1 MLIPWIVRYMCT
13 LNTNVHIINTLKEYK
28 VMIMNKLVFQT
39 NTPVW
44 IPGESKLRPLHW
56 NHNAAGTSISFKNT
70 PFQIGYKRDL
80 DCQYGNHYYKNK
92 QESSKGSTKD
102 AKDKKLPRLRTQ
114 GTRKQGCRA
123 CIHIR
128 EYVLFSEYS
137 IEDDITKNMSKWK
150 LRQLKEEKIRILRND
165 IEKGIAKSVRKYY
178 VSLPSAEAHHTTHPT
193 GGVYGMAQ
201 KVHPKLL
208 EKIHQLVS
216 EGVTVVSEMK
226 RALNH
231 YVKYE
236 LCHDSLPDP
245 NDRAYHPTNNDIKNH
260 IYRAK
265 SKLQLSKF
273 DQENLSLKI
282 NEWQKK
288 NT

>member
-1 MLIPWIVRYMCT
+1 MMALWMILSPFWSNIAKTLLRFMVQGILVELDWTKKMLFPWIVRYMCT

-28 VMIMNKLVFQT
+28 IMIMNKLVFQT

-150 LRQLKEEKIRILRND
+150 LRQLKEEK
-165 IEKGIAKSVRKYY
+165 
-178 VSLPSAEAHHTTHPT
+178 
-193 GGVYGMAQ
+193 
-201 KVHPKLL
+201 
-208 EKIHQLVS
+208 
-216 EGVTVVSEMK
+216 
-226 RALNH
+226 
-231 YVKYE
+231 
-236 LCHDSLPDP
+236 
-245 NDRAYHPTNNDIKNH
+245 
-260 IYRAK
+260 K
-265 SKLQLSKF
+265 SKFL
-273 DQENLSLKI
+273 EIILK
-282 NEWQKK
+282 KV
-288 NT
+288 